1 MVKARFVWLCRFRF
15 CAWICVVCALALGGV
30 PAYAQTYEDHG
41 MRTLKMAHGVESI
54 SVEGTVEGWG
64 VQKFRIPARSGQRL
78 RLGLEGRNPSLA
90 FNLINPITGAIVHD
104 GIRSGRRA
112 ELVLQNGGDWVV
124 EVFLTRA
131 AADRWEVAN
140 FRLDVRLT
148 AESVHPP
155 VSNSPVAN
163 GVVIVSG
170 LGGYGSLNIRA
181 EASLGARVVATVPS
195 GTRLINGG
203 CFVRGSMNWCAVSDP
218 RGRFAGFASAR
229 YLSAEGGSVPVQ
241 PPSPPVSESN
251 ARPLDVQ
258 GMLKACRD
266 LAYEAWK
273 IPPGFIVPSEPIAVG
288 RGFQSSVTTL
298 LFGFSG
304 TCVFDSNGI
313 ILRFQ

>member
-1 MVKARFVWLCRFRF
+1 MVKACFVSLYRFGF
-15 CAWICVVCALALGGV
+15 CAWIFVVCALALGGV
-30 PAYAQTYEDHG
+30 PAYAQSYEDHG

-148 AESVHPP
+148 AESVQPP
-155 VSNSPVAN
+155 VSNSSVAN

-181 EASLGARVVATVPS
+181 EAS
-195 GTRLINGG
+195 
-203 CFVRGSMNWCAVSDP
+203 
-218 RGRFAGFASAR
+218 FAGFASAR

-241 PPSPPVSESN
+241 PPSPPVPESN

-273 IPPGFIVPSEPIAVG
+273 IPPGFIIPSEPIAVG

-304 TCVFDSNGI
+304 TCIFDSNGI